1 MHLSIVTTSYNSAN
15 TINKFFLEI
24 KKVTSELNI
33 SDYEVIV
40 VDDGSEDETVE
51 ILKKMKKDFNN
62 LKMIVLSKNYGHH
75 KALMTGLNESIGKFI
90 FLLDSDLEEN
100 PNELKNLF
108 EEIEEFDL
116 VYGIQKKRAAGL
128 ITNFFGSVFY
138 KFFNFVSSTKIPRNL
153 MTMTLMKYKVK
164 EELDQFKEKEIFFH
178 GILHTIGFKKKGIL
192 IDKTFK
198 GKTTYTLSKKFSLFF
213 EAITSFSSLPL
224 KIFFYLGLLISSIS
238 AIYALYLIFRYLSF
252 KISVA
257 GFTTLAVLILFF
269 GGLIILGIGILGIY
283 IQKIFLE
290 VKNRPRVTIKDKD

>member
-1 MHLSIVTTSYNSAN
+1 MHLSIVTTSYNSAS
-15 TINKFFLEI
+15 TITKFFSEL
-24 KKVTSELNI
+24 KKVISELNI

-40 VDDGSEDETVE
+40 VDDGSKDETVE
-51 ILKKMKKDFNN
+51 ILKKIKESLNN
-62 LKMIVLSKNYGHH
+62 LKIITLSKNYGHH
-75 KALMTGLNESIGKFI
+75 KALITGLNESIGKFI

-100 PNELKNLF
+100 PSELKNLLK
-108 EEIEEFDL
+108 EIENYDF

-128 ITNFFGSVFY
+128 IANFLGNMFY
-138 KFFNFVSSTKIPRNL
+138 RLFNFVSSAEIPRNL

-178 GILHTIGFKKKGIL
+178 GILHTIGFKKKGII

-198 GKTTYTLSKKFSLFF
+198 GKTAYTLSKKLNLFF
-213 EAITSFSSLPL
+213 DAITSFSSLPL
-224 KIFFYLGLLISSIS
+224 KIFFYLGLIISSIS
-238 AIYALYLIFRYLSF
+238 ALYAIYLIFRYLSF

-290 VKNRPRVTIKDKD
+290 VKNRPRVTVKDKD

>member
-1 MHLSIVTTSYNSAN
+1 MESVDYAYYVLDKPVMSDAARDSLKDEVERIEALYPDLITSDSPTQRIGGKALGRFKK
-15 TINKFFLEI
+15 IKHGI
-24 KKVTSELNI
+24 KKYSL
-33 SDYEVIV
+33 
-40 VDDGSEDETVE
+40 DDVFS
-51 ILKKMKKDFNN
+51 
-62 LKMIVLSKNYGHH
+62 
-75 KALMTGLNESIGKFI
+75 
-90 FLLDSDLEEN
+90 
-100 PNELKNLF
+100 F

-116 VYGIQKKRAAGL
+116 VYGIQKKRAAGF

-257 GFTTLAVLILFF
+257 GFTTLAVSILFF